1 MSNSVLLVEYRVN
14 GGGAR
19 VRVRRVRISDRV
31 KVRLVIITHR
41 LIAHRILIP
50 INCVFPCLICLHFDT
65 DLCRLQL
72 NYHCPHCLHCLN
84 CLHRSRN

>member
-41 LIAHRILIP
+41 LIAHQIPVVIP
-50 INCVFPCLICLHFDT
+50 INCVCT
-65 DLCRLQL
+65 V
-72 NYHCPHCLHCLN
+72 
-84 CLHRSRN
+84 